1 MTANIYMQQRLLNY
15 FATSSKTIPY
25 TLSSSGNSN
34 QIYDNNIKHASENT
48 KAVSN
53 NLTP

>member
-25 TLSSSGNSN
+25 TFSYAGNPK
-34 QIYDNNIKHASENT
+34 QIYDNNIKHAGENT
-48 KAVSN
+48 KGVSN
-53 NLTP
+53 NVTP